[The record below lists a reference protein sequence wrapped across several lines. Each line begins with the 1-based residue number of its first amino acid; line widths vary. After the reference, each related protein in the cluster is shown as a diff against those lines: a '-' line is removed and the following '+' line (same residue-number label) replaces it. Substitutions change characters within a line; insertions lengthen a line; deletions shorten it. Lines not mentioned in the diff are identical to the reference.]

1 MKKKRGISLI
11 EAMIA
16 CFVLAVGLMSFL
28 GVASSSLKEAT
39 RLRDEILADETLM
52 NTMEEIHGTHFGDKN
67 RWWKQGAALTGAPDK
82 APDSDVVNLKV
93 ALEGRSVQ
101 TSYVRRVEVATKNGG
116 TGAFFGQAK
125 GDYDVLKVSVYWHET
140 TGDKTKTAY
149 LTVRR
154 RPDER

>member
-1 MKKKRGISLI
+1 MRRKRGISLI
-11 EAMIA
+11 EALIA
-16 CFVLAVGLMSFL
+16 FFVLAVGLLSFL
-28 GVASSSLKEAT
+28 AVASNSLKEAT

-52 NTMEEIHGTHFGDKN
+52 NTMEEVHGARFGDKN
-67 RWWKQGAALTGAPDK
+67 RWWKQGAALSGPPEK
-82 APDSDVVNLKV
+82 APDSDIVNLKI

-101 TSYVRRVEVATKNGG
+101 SSYVRRVEVATQNGG

-125 GDYDVLKVSVYWHET
+125 GDYDVLKISVYWHET
-140 TGDKTKTAY
+140 TGEKTKTAY